1 MAKEPAKEAKKT
13 KRPTAI
19 KRDLQSKKRNLK
31 NRTYK
36 AKVRTAVR
44 AYDESVKKGEDSK
57 EKLQDIYSLMDKGV
71 KKGIFKAN
79 KASRVK
85 SRMAVKKAK

>member
-19 KRDLQSKKRNLK
+19 KRDMQSKKRNLK
-31 NRTYK
+31 NRNYK
-36 AKVRTAVR
+36 AKVRTAIR
-44 AYDESVKKGEDSK
+44 SYNEGLQKGDESK

-85 SRMAVKKAK
+85 SRMAVRKAK